1 MADEVEVLVVDDDQ
15 DTRETLAML
24 LMEYGYRVRLASDGA
39 SALAAVDE
47 KPPVC
52 VLLDLGLPGMNGIE
66 LARAIRAKHGPSMVL
81 ISLTGWA
88 NTERQDEAE
97 SAGVDFVLPKPLD
110 LERFTRLLPPL
121 G

>member
-1 MADEVEVLVVDDDQ
+1 MAEEVEVLVVDDDA

-24 LMEYGYRVRLASDGA
+24 LGEFGYRVRTAGDGPA
-39 SALAAVDE
+39 ALAAMDE
-47 KPPVC
+47 RAPMC

-66 LARAIRAKHGPSMVL
+66 LARTIRERHGDNLVL

-88 NTERQDEAE
+88 NTERQEEAE

-110 LERFTRLLPPL
+110 VERFSRLLPPL